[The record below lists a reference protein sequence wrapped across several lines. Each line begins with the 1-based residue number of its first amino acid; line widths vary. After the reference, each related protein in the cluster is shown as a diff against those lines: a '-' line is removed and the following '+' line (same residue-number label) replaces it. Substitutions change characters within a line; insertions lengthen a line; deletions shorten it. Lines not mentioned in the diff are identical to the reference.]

1 MFYLNTIE
9 QLFLLVE
16 QLDQLEVCL
25 PYSRL
30 VAGIP
35 ILAEFQNL
43 RLNSNKTSLCIS
55 FLELCHQTI
64 HVSQLRQLNSKITWP
79 LKTSRKRPV
88 KILRCVLKFVIGVS
102 VKSNSVTFQKYFL
115 PTHPFSVLS
124 KQELMSIKLRWV
136 RTFQTHLKN

>member
-1 MFYLNTIE
+1 MRLFLAVCCYPKTKSSLDCIYISQNSEFDIEMFYLNTIE
-9 QLFLLVE
+9 QLFHLVE

-30 VAGIP
+30 IAGIP

-102 VKSNSVTFQKYFL
+102 VKSNWVTF
-115 PTHPFSVLS
+115 
-124 KQELMSIKLRWV
+124 
-136 RTFQTHLKN
+136 